1 MKKTQTQFRL
11 TLSPPGEVGLNNGNY
26 KRIFLGLDS
35 WLDQDVST
43 EAIGEINFRT
53 EIERDTYIATLKLQD
68 WS

>member
-1 MKKTQTQFRL
+1 MHRMQKQFRL

-53 EIERDTYIATLKLQD
+53 EIERDTYIETLKLQD